1 MLSVKEELQK
11 RTGNFLEKWDENIIC
26 VETDAQLTYKTNN
39 THGLLLGYTFTLVI
53 EGSLRLLYND
63 KEFLLKPNDLY
74 TYSPGL
80 PVTILEVSDDYKG
93 MCLIADENYT
103 LRLPSLHNT
112 IRSASFSFIEFR
124 SPSISL
130 SMEDSE
136 HLQEIMHLA
145 LRYQQSHLP
154 LHEESMKMIYDLFL
168 TKIISIQESYRRE
181 SRFSS
186 RVEEIFLDFQ
196 RLVSQNFIKHHD
208 IKFYASQLNIT
219 STYLSRIVKQVSAG
233 HTVVDYINQLLS
245 MEGARLLQ
253 TTDLSVA
260 QIAEY
265 LNFAETTTFAR
276 FFKRMRGMTP
286 KEYRI
291 NKKF

>member
-1 MLSVKEELQK
+1 M
-11 RTGNFLEKWDENIIC
+11 
-26 VETDAQLTYKTNN
+26 
-39 THGLLLGYTFTLVI
+39 TLFQI
-53 EGSLRLLYND
+53 G
-63 KEFLLKPNDLY
+63 
-74 TYSPGL
+74 
-80 PVTILEVSDDYKG
+80 
-93 MCLIADENYT
+93 
-103 LRLPSLHNT
+103 
-112 IRSASFSFIEFR
+112 
-124 SPSISL
+124 
-130 SMEDSE
+130 
-136 HLQEIMHLA
+136 
-145 LRYQQSHLP
+145 
-154 LHEESMKMIYDLFL
+154 L

-233 HTVVDYINQLLS
+233 HSGVDEINQLLS